1 MKRLTLAAAGLTA
14 GAALLAP
21 TTGSALPL
29 AAPGAVST
37 ADKMIVQAQSSR
49 HYRRHGHR
57 HVYRHRGWN
66 NGAVIGGA
74 AALGI
79 LGAAAAASAYPYG
92 GGGYGCY
99 IEQRPVHDQWGR
111 YVGVQNV
118 QVCP

>member
-1 MKRLTLAAAGLTA
+1 MNHVAKFAAAAGLTA

-21 TTGSALPL
+21 TAGSALPL
-29 AAPGAVST
+29 AAPGMAPS
-37 ADKMIVQAQSSR
+37 ADTMIVQAQSSR

-92 GGGYGCY
+92 GYSCH

-118 QVCP
+118 RVCP

>member
-1 MKRLTLAAAGLTA
+1 MKKLSMIAAAAGLTA
-14 GAALLAP
+14 GAALIAP
-21 TTGSALPL
+21 SAGSALPL
-29 AAPGAVST
+29 APSAAPAV
-37 ADKMIVQAQSSR
+37 ADSMIVQAQSR

-57 HVYRHRGWN
+57 YVYRDRGWN
-66 NGAVIGGA
+66 RGAVIGGA

-92 GGGYGCY
+92 GYNCY

-118 QVCP
+118 RVCP